1 MQCPHCL
8 VEFHDEKRIE
18 YLGQDSE
25 GKWGIEKYNCP
36 NPACKKSIYFLIK
49 GDISTPQH
57 STAYYVRDNKYE
69 IKQLIRPKG
78 TNRPPV
84 PIEVPN
90 EFAEDYNEAC
100 LILADSPKASAALSR
115 RCLQHILREK
125 SGVKKADLAN
135 EIQEVLDKNQL
146 PGYISDSID
155 AVRNIGN
162 FAAHPLKSKST
173 GEIVAVEIGEA
184 EWTLDVLELLFDF
197 YFVQPE
203 KIKSKRLALNQKLT
217 DAGKPNMK

>member
-8 VEFHDEKRIE
+8 VEFHDQRKID
-18 YLGQDSE
+18 YLGDDSE
-25 GKWGIEKYNCP
+25 GKWGIEKYKCP
-36 NPACKKSIYFLIK
+36 NPVCKKFVLFLIN
-49 GDISTPQH
+49 GDIHTPQYT
-57 STAYYVRDNKYE
+57 STVTITQYE
-69 IKQLIRPKG
+69 SKQLIRPKG

-84 PIEVPN
+84 PIQVPSD
-90 EFAEDYNEAC
+90 FAEDYNEAC
-100 LILADSPKASAALSR
+100 LILADSPKASAAMSR

-125 SGVKKADLAN
+125 ACVKKSDLAN
-135 EIQEVLDKNQL
+135 EIQEVLDNKSL
-146 PGYISDSID
+146 PGYIADSID
-155 AVRNIGN
+155 AVRNVGN

-173 GEIVAVEIGEA
+173 GEILAVETGEA

-203 KIKSKRLALNQKLT
+203 KINLKRAALDKKLN